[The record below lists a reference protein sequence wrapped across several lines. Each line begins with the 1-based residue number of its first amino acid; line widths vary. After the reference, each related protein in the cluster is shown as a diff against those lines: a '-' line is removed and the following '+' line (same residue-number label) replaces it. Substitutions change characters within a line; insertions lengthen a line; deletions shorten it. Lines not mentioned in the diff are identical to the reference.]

1 MDQTQQKV
9 HEISNIQKQCVRLI
23 TRQKKDVDPTCL
35 FSKLRIPKIKDI
47 IHIAMC
53 KLGHN
58 ISHKHYP
65 SLILNLFDKFGGQK
79 SHRYPTRNKHV
90 PNVQWHHSEQY
101 SKSFLCRSVTDYNKL
116 PYRLKL
122 VDNTTIF
129 IRQLKK
135 YILP

>member
-1 MDQTQQKV
+1 MFVQQTPDTKNQRHYSYSYVQMG
-9 HEISNIQKQCVRLI
+9 
-23 TRQKKDVDPTCL
+23 
-35 FSKLRIPKIKDI
+35 
-47 IHIAMC
+47 HI
-53 KLGHN
+53 

-65 SLILNLFDKFGGQK
+65 SPILNLFDKFGGQK
-79 SHRYPTRNKHV
+79 SHRYPTQNKHV
-90 PNVQWHHSEQY
+90 PNVQRHHSEQY

-116 PYRLKL
+116 PYTLKL